1 MKEENKPVIFMLM
14 STLSLSVTG
23 LLAKQ
28 LSDDLSVTMFSFLRF
43 FTPALIL
50 LVMLRFKNLTLP
62 TAGTIKPI
70 VLRALFIAMCQLCF
84 IASLQTLTLVE
95 GVVLFA
101 TGPLFM
107 PIVEKLF
114 MPIVEKLFMRGQIR
128 MSTIV
133 ALVMAFSGVIL
144 LAGADGEFTWRIDLL
159 LGLAGG
165 LFNSGSQLTLC
176 KASKSGLS
184 PLEIN
189 FWTFGTAA
197 LLILPLVFVND
208 ASMLVNSLSISTFET
223 PNTALVFLMSLLI
236 INTQVFRSKAY
247 QLASSGSQ
255 LAPLIFTNLLFTAVW
270 QWTFFDDQMSHSQ
283 VAGVSLIVLAT
294 VLNTCWVRFSAR
306 RVHVLRRTELS

>member
-114 MPIVEKLFMRGQIR
+114 MRGQIR

-165 LFNSGSQLTLC
+165 LFNSGSQLTLY

-270 QWTFFDDQMSHSQ
+270 QWTFFDDQMSYSQ

-306 RVHVLRRTELS
+306 RVHVLRAKTP

>member
-114 MPIVEKLFMRGQIR
+114 MRGQIR

-165 LFNSGSQLTLC
+165 LFNSGSQLTLY

-294 VLNTCWVRFSAR
+294 VLNTCWVRFSAC
-306 RVHVLRRTELS
+306 RVHVLRAKTP

>member
-28 LSDDLSVTMFSFLRF
+28 LSDELSVTMFSFLRF

-50 LVMLRFKNLTLP
+50 LVMLRFRNLKLP
-62 TAGTIKPI
+62 TIDTIKPI
-70 VLRALFIAMCQLCF
+70 LLRAFFIGMCQLCF

-107 PIVEKLF
+107 PIVER
-114 MPIVEKLFMRGQIR
+114 LFMRGQIR

-133 ALVMAFSGVIL
+133 ALVMAFSGVVL
-144 LAGADGEFTWRIDLL
+144 LAGADGEFTWRVDLL

-165 LFNSGSQLTLC
+165 LLNSGSQLTLY

-189 FWTFGTAA
+189 FWTFGVAA
-197 LLILPLVFVND
+197 LLILPLVLVND
-208 ASMLVNSLSISTFET
+208 SSVLANSLSINTFET
-223 PNTALVFLMSLLI
+223 PNTALIFLMSLLI

-247 QLASSGSQ
+247 QLVSSGSQ

-270 QWTFFDDQMSHSQ
+270 QWAFFEDQMSDIQ
-283 VAGVSLIVLAT
+283 VMGISLIVLAT
-294 VLNTCWVRFSAR
+294 VMNTCWIRFSAR
-306 RVHVLRRTELS
+306 RIHLLRPKIP

>member
-1 MKEENKPVIFMLM
+1 MKEENKPVTFMLM

-28 LSDDLSVTMFSFLRF
+28 LSNDLSVTMFSFLRF

-50 LVMLRFKNLTLP
+50 LVILRFKNLTLP
-62 TAGTIKPI
+62 TVGTIKPI
-70 VLRALFIAMCQLCF
+70 LLRALFIAMCQLCF
-84 IASLQTLTLVE
+84 MASLQTLTLVE

-101 TGPLFM
+101 TGP
-107 PIVEKLF
+107 LF

-144 LAGADGEFTWRIDLL
+144 LAGSDGEFTWRIDLL

-165 LFNSGSQLTLC
+165 LFNSGSQLTLY

-189 FWTFGTAA
+189 FWTFGAAA
-197 LLILPLVFVND
+197 LFILPLVVVND
-208 ASMLVNSLSISTFET
+208 ASMLMSSMSISTFET
-223 PNTALVFLMSLLI
+223 PNTVLVFLMSLLI

-255 LAPLIFTNLLFTAVW
+255 LAPLIFTNLLFTAIW
-270 QWTFFDDQMSHSQ
+270 QWAFFEDQMSDSQ
-283 VAGVSLIVLAT
+283 VMGISLIVLAT
-294 VLNTCWVRFSAR
+294 VMNTCWIRFSAR
-306 RVHVLRRTELS
+306 RIGLLRPKTP

>member
-114 MPIVEKLFMRGQIR
+114 MRGQIR

-165 LFNSGSQLTLC
+165 LFNSGSQLTLY

-197 LLILPLVFVND
+197 LFILPLVFVND

-306 RVHVLRRTELS
+306 RVHVLRAKTP

>member
-1 MKEENKPVIFMLM
+1 MKEENNPVIFMLM

-114 MPIVEKLFMRGQIR
+114 MRGQIR

-165 LFNSGSQLTLC
+165 LFNSGSQLTLY

-306 RVHVLRRTELS
+306 RVHVLRAKTP

>member
-114 MPIVEKLFMRGQIR
+114 MRGQIR

-165 LFNSGSQLTLC
+165 LFNSGSQLTLY
-176 KASKSGLS
+176 KASKSSLS

-208 ASMLVNSLSISTFET
+208 TSMLVNSLSISTFET

-270 QWTFFDDQMSHSQ
+270 QWIFFDDQMSHSQ

-306 RVHVLRRTELS
+306 RVHVLRAKTP

>member
-114 MPIVEKLFMRGQIR
+114 MRGQIR

-144 LAGADGEFTWRIDLL
+144 LAGADGEFIWRIDLL

-165 LFNSGSQLTLC
+165 LFNSGSQLTLY

>member
-114 MPIVEKLFMRGQIR
+114 MRGQIR

-165 LFNSGSQLTLC
+165 LFNSGSQLTLY

-189 FWTFGTAA
+189 FWSFGTAA

-306 RVHVLRRTELS
+306 RVHVLRAKTP

>member
-114 MPIVEKLFMRGQIR
+114 MRGQIR

-165 LFNSGSQLTLC
+165 LFNSGSQLTLY

-208 ASMLVNSLSISTFET
+208 ASMLVNPLSISTFET

-270 QWTFFDDQMSHSQ
+270 QWIFFDDQMSHSQ

-306 RVHVLRRTELS
+306 RVHVLRAKTP

>member
-28 LSDDLSVTMFSFLRF
+28 LSDELSVTMFSFLRF

-50 LVMLRFKNLTLP
+50 LVMLRFRNLKLP
-62 TAGTIKPI
+62 TIDTIKPI
-70 VLRALFIAMCQLCF
+70 LLRAFFIGMCQLCF

-107 PIVEKLF
+107 PIVER
-114 MPIVEKLFMRGQIR
+114 LFMRGQIR

-133 ALVMAFSGVIL
+133 ALVMAFSGVVL
-144 LAGADGEFTWRIDLL
+144 LAGADGEFTWRVDLL

-165 LFNSGSQLTLC
+165 LLNSGSQLTLY

-189 FWTFGTAA
+189 FWTFGVAA
-197 LLILPLVFVND
+197 LLILPLVLVND
-208 ASMLVNSLSISTFET
+208 SSVLASSLSINMFET
-223 PNTALVFLMSLLI
+223 PNTALIFLMSLLI

-270 QWTFFDDQMSHSQ
+270 QWTFFD
-283 VAGVSLIVLAT
+283 
-294 VLNTCWVRFSAR
+294 
-306 RVHVLRRTELS
+306 

>member
-28 LSDDLSVTMFSFLRF
+28 LSDELSVTMFSFLRF

-50 LVMLRFKNLTLP
+50 LVMLRFRNLKLP
-62 TAGTIKPI
+62 TIDTIKPI
-70 VLRALFIAMCQLCF
+70 LLRAFFIGMCQLCF

-107 PIVEKLF
+107 PIVER
-114 MPIVEKLFMRGQIR
+114 LFMRGQIR

-133 ALVMAFSGVIL
+133 ALVMAFSGVVL
-144 LAGADGEFTWRIDLL
+144 LAGADGEFTWRVDLL

-165 LFNSGSQLTLC
+165 LLNSGSQLTLY

-189 FWTFGTAA
+189 FWTFGVAA
-197 LLILPLVFVND
+197 LLILPLVLVND
-208 ASMLVNSLSISTFET
+208 SSVLANSLSINTFET
-223 PNTALVFLMSLLI
+223 PNTALIFLMSLLI

-247 QLASSGSQ
+247 QLVSSGSQ

-270 QWTFFDDQMSHSQ
+270 QWAFFEDQMSDIQ
-283 VAGVSLIVLAT
+283 VMGISLIVLAT
-294 VLNTCWVRFSAR
+294 VMNTCWIRFSAR
-306 RVHVLRRTELS
+306 RIHLLQPKTP

>member
-62 TAGTIKPI
+62 TAGTIKSI

-101 TGPLFM
+101 TGP
-107 PIVEKLF
+107 LF

-165 LFNSGSQLTLC
+165 LFNSGSQLTLY

>member
-84 IASLQTLTLVE
+84 IASLQTLALVE

-101 TGPLFM
+101 TGP
-107 PIVEKLF
+107 LF

-165 LFNSGSQLTLC
+165 LFNSGSQLTLY

-306 RVHVLRRTELS
+306 RVHVLRAKTP

>member
-114 MPIVEKLFMRGQIR
+114 MRGQIR

-165 LFNSGSQLTLC
+165 LFNSGSQLTLY

-197 LLILPLVFVND
+197 LFILPLVFVND

-270 QWTFFDDQMSHSQ
+270 QWTFFDDQMSYSQ

-306 RVHVLRRTELS
+306 RVHVLRAKTP

>member
-28 LSDDLSVTMFSFLRF
+28 LSDELSVTMFSFLRF

-50 LVMLRFKNLTLP
+50 LVMLRFRNLKLP
-62 TAGTIKPI
+62 TIDTIKPI
-70 VLRALFIAMCQLCF
+70 LLRAFFIGMCQLCF

-107 PIVEKLF
+107 PIVER
-114 MPIVEKLFMRGQIR
+114 LFMRGQIR

-133 ALVMAFSGVIL
+133 ALVMAFSGVVL
-144 LAGADGEFTWRIDLL
+144 LAGADGEFTWRVDLL

-165 LFNSGSQLTLC
+165 LLNSGSQLTLY

-189 FWTFGTAA
+189 FWTFGVAA
-197 LLILPLVFVND
+197 LLILPLVLVND
-208 ASMLVNSLSISTFET
+208 SSVLASSLSINMFET
-223 PNTALVFLMSLLI
+223 PNTALIFLMSLLI

-247 QLASSGSQ
+247 QLVSSGSQ

-270 QWTFFDDQMSHSQ
+270 QWAFFEDQMSDIQ
-283 VAGVSLIVLAT
+283 VMGISLIVLAT
-294 VLNTCWVRFSAR
+294 VMNTCWIRFSAR
-306 RVHVLRRTELS
+306 RIHLLRPKIP

>member
-50 LVMLRFKNLTLP
+50 LVMLCFKNLTLP

-101 TGPLFM
+101 TGP
-107 PIVEKLF
+107 LF

-165 LFNSGSQLTLC
+165 LFNSGSQLTLY

>member
-114 MPIVEKLFMRGQIR
+114 MRGQIR

-165 LFNSGSQLTLC
+165 LFNSGSQLTLY

-294 VLNTCWVRFSAR
+294 VLNTCWVRFSAS
-306 RVHVLRRTELS
+306 RVHVLRAKTP

>member
-114 MPIVEKLFMRGQIR
+114 MRGQIR

-144 LAGADGEFTWRIDLL
+144 LAGAEGEFTWRIDLL

-165 LFNSGSQLTLC
+165 LFNSGSQLTLY

-208 ASMLVNSLSISTFET
+208 TSMLVNSLSISTFET

-294 VLNTCWVRFSAR
+294 VLNTCWARFSAR

>member
-1 MKEENKPVIFMLM
+1 MKEENKPILFMLM

-28 LSDDLSVTMFSFLRF
+28 LSDELSVTMFSFLRF

-50 LVMLRFKNLTLP
+50 LVMLRFRNLKLP
-62 TAGTIKPI
+62 TIDTIKPI
-70 VLRALFIAMCQLCF
+70 LLRAFFIGMCQLCF

-107 PIVEKLF
+107 PIVER
-114 MPIVEKLFMRGQIR
+114 LFMRGQIR

-133 ALVMAFSGVIL
+133 ALVMAFSGVVL
-144 LAGADGEFTWRIDLL
+144 LAGADGEFTWRVDLL

-165 LFNSGSQLTLC
+165 LLNSGSQLTLY

-184 PLEIN
+184 PLAIN
-189 FWTFGTAA
+189 FWTFGAAA
-197 LLILPLVFVND
+197 LLILPLVLVND
-208 ASMLVNSLSISTFET
+208 SSVLADSLSIKTFET
-223 PNTALVFLMSLLI
+223 PNTALIFLMSLLI

-247 QLASSGSQ
+247 QLVSSGSQ
-255 LAPLIFTNLLFTAVW
+255 LAPLIFTNLLFTTIW
-270 QWTFFDDQMSHSQ
+270 QWAFFEEQMSDIQ
-283 VAGVSLIVLAT
+283 VMGISLIVLAT
-294 VLNTCWVRFSAR
+294 VMNTCWIRFSAR
-306 RVHVLRRTELS
+306 RVHVLRPKIP

>member
-114 MPIVEKLFMRGQIR
+114 MRGQIR

-165 LFNSGSQLTLC
+165 LFNSGSQLTLY

-223 PNTALVFLMSLLI
+223 PNTAFVFLMSLLI

-306 RVHVLRRTELS
+306 RVHVLRAKTP

>member
-43 FTPALIL
+43 FTPAFIL

-114 MPIVEKLFMRGQIR
+114 MRGQIR

-165 LFNSGSQLTLC
+165 LFNSGSQLTLY

-306 RVHVLRRTELS
+306 RVHVLRAKTP

>member
-1 MKEENKPVIFMLM
+1 MKEENKPVTFMLM

-28 LSDDLSVTMFSFLRF
+28 LSNDLSVTMFSFLRF

-50 LVMLRFKNLTLP
+50 LVILRFKNLTLP
-62 TAGTIKPI
+62 TVGTIKP
-70 VLRALFIAMCQLCF
+70 VLLRALFIAMCQLCF
-84 IASLQTLTLVE
+84 IASLQTLTLFE

-101 TGPLFM
+101 TGP
-107 PIVEKLF
+107 LF

-144 LAGADGEFTWRIDLL
+144 LAGSDGEFTWRIDLL
-159 LGLAGG
+159 FGLAGG
-165 LFNSGSQLTLC
+165 LFNSGSQLTLY

-189 FWTFGTAA
+189 FWTFGAAA
-197 LLILPLVFVND
+197 LFILPLVVVND
-208 ASMLVNSLSISTFET
+208 ASMLMSSMSISIFET
-223 PNTALVFLMSLLI
+223 PNTVLVFLMSLLI

-255 LAPLIFTNLLFTAVW
+255 LAPLIFTNLLFTAIW
-270 QWTFFDDQMSHSQ
+270 QWAFFEDQMSDSQ
-283 VAGVSLIVLAT
+283 VMGISLIVLAT
-294 VLNTCWVRFSAR
+294 VMNTCWIRLSAR
-306 RVHVLRRTELS
+306 RIGLLRPKTP

>member
-1 MKEENKPVIFMLM
+1 MNIENKPIVFMLM

-28 LSDDLSVTMFSFLRF
+28 LSNDFSVTMFSFLRF
-43 FTPALIL
+43 FTPAFIL
-50 LVMLRFKNLTLP
+50 LVMLRFKRLRLP
-62 TAGTIKPI
+62 TASTFKPI
-70 VLRALFIAMCQLCF
+70 LLRAFCIGLCQLCF

-114 MPIVEKLFMRGQIR
+114 MRGQMRI
-128 MSTIV
+128 STIM
-133 ALVMAFSGVIL
+133 ALVMAF
-144 LAGADGEFTWRIDLL
+144 T
-159 LGLAGG
+159 GG
-165 LFNSGSQLTLC
+165 LFNSGSQLTLY
-176 KASKSGLS
+176 KASKSDLS

-189 FWTFGTAA
+189 FWTFGCAA
-197 LLILPLVFVND
+197 LLILPLMLFND
-208 ASMLVNSLSISTFET
+208 ANVLLHSLSLHAFET
-223 PNTALVFLMSLLI
+223 PNTLFVFLMSLLI

-270 QWTFFDDQMSHSQ
+270 QWAFFDDQMSHRQ
-283 VAGVSLIVLAT
+283 IIGVTLIVLAT
-294 VLNTCWVRFSAR
+294 VLNTCWGRLLVA
-306 RVHVLRRTELS
+306 HKAQNRTVNLFKRID

>member
-84 IASLQTLTLVE
+84 IASLHSLTLVE

-101 TGPLFM
+101 TGP
-107 PIVEKLF
+107 LF

-165 LFNSGSQLTLC
+165 LFNSGSQLTLY

-306 RVHVLRRTELS
+306 RVHVLRAKTP

>member
-114 MPIVEKLFMRGQIR
+114 MRGQIR

-165 LFNSGSQLTLC
+165 LFNSGSQLTLY

-283 VAGVSLIVLAT
+283 VAGVSVIVLAT

-306 RVHVLRRTELS
+306 RVHVLRAKTP

>member
-114 MPIVEKLFMRGQIR
+114 MRGQIR

-165 LFNSGSQLTLC
+165 LFNSGSQLTLY

-184 PLEIN
+184 PLEVN

-306 RVHVLRRTELS
+306 RVHVLRAKTP